1 MIRLKK
7 KEEKSGEG
15 GEIEREIGRI
25 HSSLSGYLH
34 SRVGNVS
41 MGEMNEIRNAKHL
54 IFIARIYEIFPVFC
68 IFLSLSPSP
77 FLSVFV
83 EECYV
88 GIQSLERTTGR
99 ASSSRSKKIHDFN
112 KTRHDLARDLFPF
125 LFFTSRKYRGKNR
138 CSREISAN

>member
-15 GEIEREIGRI
+15 REIEREIGRI

-54 IFIARIYEIFPVFC
+54 IFIAQIYEIFPVFC
-68 IFLSLSPSP
+68 IFLSLS
-77 FLSVFV
+77 LSL
-83 EECYV
+83 
-88 GIQSLERTTGR
+88 SLSLCVCRRMLCRYSKPR
-99 ASSSRSKKIHDFN
+99 AYNRSSILLAFEKN
-112 KTRHDLARDLFPF
+112 TRF
-125 LFFTSRKYRGKNR
+125 
-138 CSREISAN
+138 

>member
-54 IFIARIYEIFPVFC
+54 IFIARIYEIFPRVLYLP
-68 IFLSLSPSP
+68 LSLSLPLP
-77 FLSVFV
+77 FSLCLSKNVMSVFK
-83 EECYV
+83 
-88 GIQSLERTTGR
+88 
-99 ASSSRSKKIHDFN
+99 A
-112 KTRHDLARDLFPF
+112 
-125 LFFTSRKYRGKNR
+125 
-138 CSREISAN
+138 

>member
-54 IFIARIYEIFPVFC
+54 IFIARIYEIFPRVLYLP
-68 IFLSLSPSP
+68 LSLSP